1 MSEGEERTLDTAD
14 FKAARGVWWIEMNTG
29 PDPYAD
35 PLRRIGGTTAED
47 DEGRES

>member
-14 FKAARGVWWIEMNTG
+14 FREAREMWRIEMNTG